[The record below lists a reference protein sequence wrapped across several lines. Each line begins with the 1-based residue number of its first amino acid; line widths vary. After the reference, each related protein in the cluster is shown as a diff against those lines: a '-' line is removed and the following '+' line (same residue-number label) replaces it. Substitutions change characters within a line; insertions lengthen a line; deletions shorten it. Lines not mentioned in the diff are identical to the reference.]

1 MIHVIGDDWLFARAA
16 QDHGVSRRWSE
27 GQREGRG
34 GDGQT
39 HARERS
45 RRADTQIPKGGHAI
59 PKGGQ
64 MQSRRADTQIPK
76 GGHESRRAD
85 TQSRRADTQSRRA
98 DTQNLQHHDAA
109 GSDWRRSVGSALEQ
123 PAIRSWAEGVLL
135 DGREWR
141 CFSHEWR
148 RMAFWCLFYCRGG
161 CCCRCRC
168 NLCCCTKLQEVVL
181 QICRGVGAI
190 NQWQW
195 RCWHISD

>member
-1 MIHVIGDDWLFARAA
+1 MSSVTIGCSHAPHRTMECRDAGVRDSERAGA
-16 QDHGVSRRWSE
+16 ATGRR
-27 GQREGRG
+27 
-34 GDGQT
+34 T
-39 HARERS
+39 HAR
-45 RRADTQIPKGGHAI
+45 K
-59 PKGGQ
+59 
-64 MQSRRADTQIPK
+64 
-76 GGHESRRAD
+76 SRRAD
-85 TQSRRADTQSRRA
+85 TQSRRADKCNPEGRTRKSRKA
-98 DTQNLQHHDAA
+98 DTNPEGRTRNPEGRTRNPEGRTRLHHHDAA

-123 PAIRSWAEGVLL
+123 PAICSWAEEGVLL

-168 NLCCCTKLQEVVL
+168 NWCCCTKLQEVVL